1 MYHSELISES
11 QRQAT
16 RQEKKKPKM
25 KLNQLFMGLRAIS
38 IKKKRPKNRKKP

>member
-11 QRQAT
+11 NQKKN
-16 RQEKKKPKM
+16 EKKKPKM
-25 KLNQLFMGLRAIS
+25 KLNQLFMGMPKIS